1 MPSGFPSIN
10 RRVLT
15 VVLIVALPILVLGAR
30 YVVETGYTR
39 VRDAEVA
46 RLGQVADH
54 IASSADA
61 YVFRRIVDAS
71 VIARVPE
78 IRRVAAE
85 GTRQPIDQKK
95 TEAIDQ
101 QWQKERKVPAAAAGV
116 LSNAAARFLSDVV
129 KQDQLYREILVADRH
144 GRVVAASEMTTD
156 YYQADEGWF
165 TQALDDGRRG
175 RITVSDV
182 RRDESADVYAFDI
195 SVPVAGPESDEL
207 VGIMKIVASSQE
219 MLQGIGGL
227 QLGSTGQVMLIR
239 QDGSIVFSRQA
250 MIPGSRFFG
259 VDILK
264 ERLTASDNDP
274 QARISFRSRS
284 SDGTDR
290 VVAVARS
297 RLQETFPNLSWLVA
311 VSMEESELLQP
322 FRPMVGSLMVVI
334 GLTIIGVL
342 AVALWASMR
351 LARPAFD
358 PSLDMHLVEHP
369 KPPRI
374 EEG

>member
-1 MPSGFPSIN
+1 MPSRSLSIN

-15 VVLIVALPILVLGAR
+15 VALIVALPILVLGAR
-30 YVVETGYTR
+30 YAIETGHAR
-39 VRDAEVA
+39 VREAEVA

-61 YVFRRIVDAS
+61 YVFRRIVDAA

-78 IRRVAAE
+78 IRRAAAE
-85 GTRQPIDQKK
+85 GTRQPIDTKQVA
-95 TEAIDQ
+95 AIDE
-101 QWQKERKVPAAAAGV
+101 QWQKDRKVPPALAGI
-116 LSNAAARFLSDVV
+116 LTNDAGRFLSDVV

-144 GRVVAASEMTTD
+144 GRVVAASGMTTD
-156 YYQADEGWF
+156 YNQADEGWF
-165 TQALDDGRRG
+165 TQALDDRRRG

-195 SVPVAGPESDEL
+195 SVPVAAPESDEL
-207 VGIMKIVASSQE
+207 AGIMKIVASSQE

-227 QLGSTGQVMLIR
+227 QLGSTGQVLLIR

-250 MIPGSRFFG
+250 VAPGSRFFG
-259 VDILK
+259 ADILK
-264 ERLTASDNDP
+264 ERLAASENDP

-284 SDGTDR
+284 SDGTER

-297 RLQETFPNLSWLVA
+297 RLHESFPNLSWLVA
-311 VSMEESELLQP
+311 VSMQESELVEP
-322 FRPMVGSLMVVI
+322 FRPMVWSLMVVI
-334 GLTIIGVL
+334 GLTGIAVL

-369 KPPRI
+369 KSPRI
-374 EEG
+374 EE

>member
-1 MPSGFPSIN
+1 MPSGLLSIN

-30 YVVETGYTR
+30 FVVATGQTR
-39 VRDAEVA
+39 VADAEVA

-61 YVFRRIVDAS
+61 YVFRRIVDAA

-78 IRRVAAE
+78 IRRAAAD
-85 GTRQPIDQKK
+85 GTRQPMDAKK
-95 TEAIDQ
+95 TLAIDQ
-101 QWQKERKVPAAAAGV
+101 EWQKDRKVPAAVAGV
-116 LSNAAARFLSDVV
+116 LTNAAARFLADIV

-144 GRVVAASEMTTD
+144 GRLVAASQVTSD
-156 YYQADEGWF
+156 YDQADEGWF
-165 TQALDDGRRG
+165 TLALDDGRRG

-195 SVPVAGPESDEL
+195 SVPVVDPASDEL
-207 VGIMKIVASSQE
+207 VGVMKIVASSQE

-227 QLGSTGQVMLIR
+227 ELGATGQVMLIR
-239 QDGSIVFSRQA
+239 EDGSIVFSRQA
-250 MIPGSRFFG
+250 VNPGARFFG
-259 VDILK
+259 ADALK
-264 ERLTASDNDP
+264 DRLAASGNDP

-284 SDGTDR
+284 SDGTER

-297 RLQETFPNLSWLVA
+297 RLHESFPNLSWLVA
-311 VSMEESELLQP
+311 ISMEENELLQP
-322 FRPMVGSLMVVI
+322 FRPMVWSLMMVI
-334 GLTIIGVL
+334 GLTAIAVL
-342 AVALWASMR
+342 TVALWASIR
-351 LARPAFD
+351 LARPGLD

-369 KPPRI
+369 KAPRI
-374 EEG
+374 EGN